1 MFTLKKL
8 PLHWLTLIPAW
19 YVSLWVKIACKRKR
33 YTLPDVK
40 GADVCAVTNVLPK
53 MIDTIEEMIM
63 DLFMA
68 LCKKGSG
75 DSITIIARVTCF
87 CDIHIV
93 TLK

>member
-1 MFTLKKL
+1 
-8 PLHWLTLIPAW
+8 
-19 YVSLWVKIACKRKR
+19 
-33 YTLPDVK
+33 
-40 GADVCAVTNVLPK
+40 
-53 MIDTIEEMIM
+53 MIM

-93 TLK
+93 TLKSLFD